1 MPDEPVDVRVPLP
14 DSGSPE
20 DDTDKG
26 KPMADKVDATIEKVL
41 DQAYTHNHELA
52 MQQAGRENM
61 GVGVL
66 MELSRQ
72 SFSAAAVQQVHLA
85 GGILAQRSAQ
95 AQPQSPGGSGMVGT
109 PGQVGVAPHA

>member
-1 MPDEPVDVRVPLP
+1 MAVDP
-14 DSGSPE
+14 
-20 DDTDKG
+20 
-26 KPMADKVDATIEKVL
+26 TIDKVL

-52 MQQAGRENM
+52 MQQAGRENH

-95 AQPQSPGGSGMVGT
+95 AQPQEASGIAGSKPVGGS
-109 PGQVGVAPHA
+109 A